1 MCRKLAKRVGLHQ
14 SMLVDGLDGL
24 GRRILSFF
32 ELFVVCLPLQTL
44 TNLELVSSIPDWPT
58 GGLDSELGE

>member
-14 SMLVDGLDGL
+14 SMLVDGLDG
-24 GRRILSFF
+24 GGRILSFF

-44 TNLELVSSIPDWPT
+44 TNLELMSSIPNWPT